1 MCIPLFIFTVLFYV
15 SVLNRPFLLSP
26 FTFKELLQMSNDERS
41 REGCVLFVGNL
52 PFRIAWQDL
61 KDAFKP
67 SGEVRFADLI
77 ADRNGNFKGS
87 AMVTMGSPADAQS
100 AIEMWNEKEFG
111 GRRLIVRELVEG
123 RRPPVVSN
131 DRPQGGRG
139 RGRGAGGAVGP
150 AGPMAR
156 GGRGGAAG
164 GRGGGGA
171 DVGVPKP
178 RSQQGD
184 DAGRRLFV
192 SNLPYD
198 CTSVALSQTFNQIG
212 KVDRADVLRDDN
224 NRSRGL
230 GVVVMG
236 TEALAKTA
244 IAEFDGVEMAG
255 RAMSVRFDRQ

>member
-1 MCIPLFIFTVLFYV
+1 MLRSLVGSEMCI
-15 SVLNRPFLLSP
+15 R
-26 FTFKELLQMSNDERS
+26 
-41 REGCVLFVGNL
+41 
-52 PFRIAWQDL
+52 
-61 KDAFKP
+61 
-67 SGEVRFADLI
+67 
-77 ADRNGNFKGS
+77 DR
-87 AMVTMGSPADAQS
+87 
-100 AIEMWNEKEFG
+100 
-111 GRRLIVRELVEG
+111 
-123 RRPPVVSN
+123 
-131 DRPQGGRG
+131 GGRG

-150 AGPMAR
+150 SGPMAR

-164 GRGGGGA
+164 GRGGGGGGA

-198 CTSVALSQTFNQIG
+198 CTSVALSQTFSQIG

-236 TEALAKTA
+236 TEVLAKTA

>member
-1 MCIPLFIFTVLFYV
+1 MA
-15 SVLNRPFLLSP
+15 
-26 FTFKELLQMSNDERS
+26 NDERS

-150 AGPMAR
+150 SGPMAR

-164 GRGGGGA
+164 GRGGGGGGA

-198 CTSVALSQTFNQIG
+198 CTSVALSQTFSQIG

-236 TEALAKTA
+236 TEVLAKTA

>member
-1 MCIPLFIFTVLFYV
+1 MA
-15 SVLNRPFLLSP
+15 
-26 FTFKELLQMSNDERS
+26 DDRS

-67 SGEVRFADLI
+67 AGEVRFADLI
-77 ADRNGNFKGS
+77 ADRTGNFKGS

-131 DRPQGGRG
+131 DRPQQAGRGGRG
-139 RGRGAGGAVGP
+139 GRGAAAPTG
-150 AGPMAR
+150 AR
-156 GGRGGAAG
+156 GGRGGAS
-164 GRGGGGA
+164 GRGGA

-178 RSQQGD
+178 RSQQD
-184 DAGRRLFV
+184 EAGRRLFV

-198 CTSVALSQTFNQIG
+198 CTSVALSQTFSQIG
-212 KVDRADVLRDDN
+212 KVDRADVLRDDKG
-224 NRSRGL
+224 RSRGL
-230 GVVVMG
+230 GLVVMG
-236 TEALAKTA
+236 NEALANTA
-244 IAEFDGVEMAG
+244 ISEFDGVEMAG